1 MKLCLVVALLVPSVA
16 LAQVEVV
23 ESGPENEVTLEVIE
37 SDQPAEAPAAYAPPA
52 QPVQPVQA
60 VQPAGYT
67 PQAQVLD
74 ERLELDQALDAYPIG
89 GSIAMTA
96 IGVGLGLVFSAGAWL
111 VKNASGVARC
121 VDDLGGVDD
130 DDCGTTNTTGTAVMG
145 SIAAAA
151 FTIGI
156 IGFIRLVVRVS
167 KRARIR
173 RDFRQSRGVSFD
185 ADSLSL
191 RF

>member
-1 MKLCLVVALLVPSVA
+1 MKLWLLVACLVPSVA
-16 LAQVEVV
+16 FAQVDVV
-23 ESGPENEVTLEVIE
+23 ESGPENEVPLEIIE
-37 SDQPAEAPAAYAPPA
+37 TEDGQHQVAQPAQQYAQPA
-52 QPVQPVQA
+52 QV
-60 VQPAGYT
+60 GYT

-74 ERLELDQALDAYPIG
+74 DRLELNQQLDQYPIG

-111 VKNASGVARC
+111 VKNASGVSRC
-121 VDDLGGVDD
+121 LSTAE
-130 DDCGTTNTTGTAVMG
+130 DCGSTNRTGTAVMG

-151 FTIGI
+151 FTLGI
-156 IGFIRLVVRVS
+156 IGFVRLVVRVA

-173 RDFRQSRGVSFD
+173 SDYRSNRGGVSFD
-185 ADSLSL
+185 AESLSL

>member
-1 MKLCLVVALLVPSVA
+1 MKLCLVLALLVPSVA
-16 LAQVEVV
+16 FAQVEVV
-23 ESGPENEVTLEVIE
+23 ESGPDNEVTLEIIE
-37 SDQPAEAPAAYAPPA
+37 TDQTQPAQAPDAYA
-52 QPVQPVQA
+52 QPVQQP
-60 VQPAGYT
+60 QPAQVGYT

-74 ERLELDQALDAYPIG
+74 ERLELNQSLDEYPIG

-111 VKNASGVARC
+111 VKNASGVSRC
-121 VDDLGGVDD
+121 LSTTE
-130 DDCGTTNTTGTAVMG
+130 DCGTTNRTGTAVMG